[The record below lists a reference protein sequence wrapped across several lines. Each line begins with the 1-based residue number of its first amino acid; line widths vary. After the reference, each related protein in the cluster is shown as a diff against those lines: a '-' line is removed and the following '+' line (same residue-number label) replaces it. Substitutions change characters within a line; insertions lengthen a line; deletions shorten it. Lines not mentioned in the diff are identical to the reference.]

1 MSTATLQVRL
11 DPQLKEQADRFFAA
25 AGLDTTTA
33 VRMFLC
39 QVLIRQ
45 AIPFEIVADD
55 PFYGPANQK
64 VLKKSIR
71 QLESGK
77 GKGKAHALIENAIR
91 LPVTD

>member
-11 DPQLKEQADRFFAA
+11 DPQLKKKADRFFSA

-33 VRMFLC
+33 VRMFLR

-55 PFYGPANQK
+55 PFYAAANQK

-77 GKGKAHALIENAIR
+77 GKAHALVE
-91 LPVTD
+91 V

>member
-11 DPQLKEQADRFFAA
+11 DNQLKMDADRFFSD

-33 VRMFLC
+33 VRLFLK

-45 AIPFEIVADD
+45 AIPFEIIADN
-55 PFYGPANQK
+55 PFHAPANQTT
-64 VLKKSIR
+64 LKESIR

-77 GKGKAHALIENAIR
+77 GKPHR
-91 LPVTD
+91 LVEA

>member
-11 DPQLKEQADRFFAA
+11 DPQLKKKADRFFSA

-33 VRMFLC
+33 VRMFLR

-55 PFYGPANQK
+55 PFYAPANQK

-77 GKGKAHALIENAIR
+77 GKAHDLVE
-91 LPVTD
+91 V